1 MLIFLSMLETD
12 IERQQFL
19 ELYEQY
25 GNAMLLVA
33 RKFFG
38 QDYGLAEDAVQN
50 AWTRVVENFSKIQAV
65 TCKWLGTQLFQ

>member
-33 RKFFG
+33 RKFSDKIMGWPRMQYRMRG
-38 QDYGLAEDAVQN
+38 QEL
-50 AWTRVVENFSKIQAV
+50 
-65 TCKWLGTQLFQ
+65 

>member
-65 TCKWLGTQLFQ
+65 PCKSLFNIF